1 MAKMFMSLGFWM
13 TIVLFIALG
22 YAFDRAWGAE
32 CAGSVNSI
40 NCGYMHAT
48 RGSSISPVS
57 WNSPDENQNFQ
68 IENELNASNDVR
80 RHRCANNAS
89 PRTDYPDFQQMANLQ
104 AGDAPVRVED
114 PENGAGYFL
123 VKEEMYRR
131 MRGLVGLG
139 LETGPLTIEEQRA
152 ILAHV
157 GRRAGWDDPAMDY

>member
-40 NCGYMHAT
+40 YCGYMHAT

-68 IENELNASNDVR
+68 IENGASNDLR
-80 RHRCANNAS
+80 RRRCANNAS

-104 AGDAPVRVED
+104 AGDAPVYAPGFSLNITRRP
-114 PENGAGYFL
+114 PEVTL
-123 VKEEMYRR
+123 CP
-131 MRGLVGLG
+131 
-139 LETGPLTIEEQRA
+139 GPIEIPR
-152 ILAHV
+152 H
-157 GRRAGWDDPAMDY
+157 

>member
-40 NCGYMHAT
+40 NCGYTHAT
-48 RGSSISPVS
+48 RASSISPAAWV
-57 WNSPDENQNFQ
+57 SPDENQNFQ

-80 RHRCANNAS
+80 RRRCANNAS

-104 AGDAPVRVED
+104 AGDAPVYAPGFSLNITRRP
-114 PENGAGYFL
+114 PEVTL
-123 VKEEMYRR
+123 CP
-131 MRGLVGLG
+131 
-139 LETGPLTIEEQRA
+139 GPIEIPR
-152 ILAHV
+152 H
-157 GRRAGWDDPAMDY
+157 